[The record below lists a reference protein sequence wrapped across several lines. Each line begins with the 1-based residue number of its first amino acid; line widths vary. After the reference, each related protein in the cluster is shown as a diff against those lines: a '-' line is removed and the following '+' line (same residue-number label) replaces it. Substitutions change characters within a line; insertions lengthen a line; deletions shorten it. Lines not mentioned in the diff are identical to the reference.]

1 MCCCCKGLSEAN
13 QKHVQEV
20 AEQEP
25 QGLVLQMDM
34 EEDLQKV
41 SAALKEIRRRA
52 ALLYEHQRHR

>member
-1 MCCCCKGLSEAN
+1 M
-13 QKHVQEV
+13 QEV